1 MDIESSR
8 VEGLRVR
15 VFRDEDPGELGD
27 QGDHLPLIVSVPKP
41 NRDGS
46 PVIETGDQWVR
57 DFDVTRVAWAVRLWA
72 KGNVRE
78 EPTARYL
85 WLAYGV
91 RAKLIHTASD
101 GDTWWAVATPSW
113 IGIVLGSD
121 ADVDAALEE
130 SAQFVRE
137 WCAGEI
143 YCYQVEYEAEW
154 THHATGLKRQEW
166 QPLEN
171 GDYSSSSMV
180 GYDHA
185 MEEAR
190 GALAEVELEQP
201 IVCPQARPHYHRPRQ
216 LDLWKAVAEPA
227 TLEAFTVVGHEHER
241 EVAWSYWLECGT
253 NDAVQVDAARIWMA
267 LVACATGAMRVDAA
281 LALECRDLVT
291 CDWSRYRAALS
302 PQAADAVFHL
312 AVCGDGLVPNPT

>member
-1 MDIESSR
+1 MEIESSR

-27 QGDHLPLIVSVPKP
+27 QGDFGPLVVSVPKP

-46 PVIETGDQWVR
+46 PVIEDGGQYVG
-57 DFDVTRVAWAVRLWA
+57 DFDVTRLAWAA
-72 KGNVRE
+72 SHYAIGNVRE

-91 RAKLIHTASD
+91 KAQLIQTTPD
-101 GDTWWAVATPSW
+101 GDTWWAVATPEW
-113 IGIVLGSD
+113 ITSVLGSD
-121 ADVDAALEE
+121 ADVDAALEQ
-130 SAQFVRE
+130 SAQFVRD
-137 WCAGEI
+137 WCEGNV
-143 YCYQVEYEAEW
+143 YGYTVEYEAEW

-171 GDYSSSSMV
+171 GDYSSSGMV
-180 GYDHA
+180 GYDYA
-185 MEEAR
+185 VEEAR
-190 GALAEVELEQP
+190 RALAEVELEQP
-201 IVCPQARPHYHRPRQ
+201 IMCPQARPHYYRPRE

-227 TLEAFTVVGHEHER
+227 TLEGFTVVGHEHER
-241 EVAWSYWLECGT
+241 ETAWSYWLECGT

-267 LVACATGAMRVDAA
+267 LVAAATGAMRIDAA

-291 CDWSRYRAALS
+291 CDWSRYRTPLS

-312 AVCGDGLVPNPT
+312 AVCGDGLVPDPR